1 MSEFEYERF
10 QNAEY
15 YQRSNANQGANGSQ
29 STSSADDAQNYSRSM
44 KSETRQAIEDLQ
56 KEIAGYEDRINK
68 LMNA

>member
-10 QNAEY
+10 QNAGY
-15 YQRSNANQGANGSQ
+15 YRRSNANQGANGSQ

-44 KSETRQAIEDLQ
+44 KPETRQAIEDLQ